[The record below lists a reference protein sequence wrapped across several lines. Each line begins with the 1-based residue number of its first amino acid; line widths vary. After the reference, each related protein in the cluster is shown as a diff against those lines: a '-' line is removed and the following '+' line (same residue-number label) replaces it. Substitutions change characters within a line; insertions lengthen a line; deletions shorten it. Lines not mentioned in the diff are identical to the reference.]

1 LVLKAALVTASLL
14 NICGPAMANVYDIY
28 VTPPGDVVTYQ
39 SWGTFGSYTEVNPAA
54 YFNSAYYRYINGSG
68 NNSSTTL
75 SFAGS
80 VFAMPV
86 SDILSASLN
95 YNVVDLFSYDGRD
108 NVATFS
114 GGGTVLVSNGTGW
127 KSFDISDDLKGRL
140 ATAPASINY
149 VFNYTGDSGFSFSSA
164 EGGAPVF
171 IRITTNEITTAVPEP
186 ETYSMLLAGLGL
198 MGAVI
203 RRRKAKHA

>member
-1 LVLKAALVTASLL
+1 
-14 NICGPAMANVYDIY
+14 
-28 VTPPGDVVTYQ
+28 
-39 SWGTFGSYTEVNPAA
+39 VNPTA

-68 NNSSTTL
+68 NSSSTTL

-80 VFAMPV
+80 VFTMPV

-140 ATAPASINY
+140 ATAPASISY
-149 VFNYTGDSGFSFSSA
+149 AFNYTGDSGFSFSSA
-164 EGGAPVF
+164 EGGGPVF
-171 IRITTNEITTAVPEP
+171 IRITTKEITSAVPEP
-186 ETYSMLLAGLGL
+186 ETYAMLLAGFGL